1 MRKEREMV
9 FLNSAVCAYLFSSCS
24 PFSDYYIYLVG
35 KSLTI
40 MKKTVLLLVVALISA
55 ALFTSCK
62 NTLPS
67 RFESFVSSVENHSAS
82 YSPEDWTKAN
92 DRFNKL
98 FQEYKDNR
106 SSLNSEQKRRIN
118 SAIVRY
124 SKEVAKSGIRDV
136 KSALEDI
143 LEQLPS
149 LIDEAKSFLKEL
161 GTELGITL
169 SE

>member
-1 MRKEREMV
+1 MDVGLLRRNAG
-9 FLNSAVCAYLFSSCS
+9 NSALSEYLSRGRS

-35 KSLTI
+35 KSPTI
-40 MKKTVLLLVVALISA
+40 MKKTVLVVVALLSA

-62 NTLPS
+62 SALPS
-67 RFESFVSSVENHSAS
+67 RFDSFVSSVEKHCDS
-82 YSPEDWTKAN
+82 YSPDDWTKAN
-92 DRFNKL
+92 ERFEKL
-98 FQEYKDNR
+98 LQEYKDKR
-106 SSLNSEQKRRIN
+106 SAFNSEQKRRIN

-149 LIDEAKSFLKEL
+149 LIDEAKSFINEL

>member
-1 MRKEREMV
+1 
-9 FLNSAVCAYLFSSCS
+9 
-24 PFSDYYIYLVG
+24 
-35 KSLTI
+35 
-40 MKKTVLLLVVALISA
+40 MKKTVLLLVVALLSA

-106 SSLNSEQKRRIN
+106 SSLYSEQKRRIN

>member
-1 MRKEREMV
+1 MPEIPPSP
-9 FLNSAVCAYLFSSCS
+9 NIYPDAVAL
-24 PFSDYYIYLVG
+24 FSDYYIYLVG
-35 KSLTI
+35 KSPTI
-40 MKKTVLLLVVALISA
+40 MKKTVLLVVALLSA

-62 NTLPS
+62 SALPS
-67 RFESFVSSVENHSAS
+67 RFDSFVSSVEKHCDS
-82 YSPEDWTKAN
+82 YSPDDWTKAN
-92 DRFNKL
+92 DRFEKL
-98 FQEYKDNR
+98 LQEYKDNR
-106 SSLNSEQKRRIN
+106 SAFNSEQKRRIN

-149 LIDEAKSFLKEL
+149 LIDEAKSFINEL